1 MNEGEQN
8 NTNSVGQV
16 VEPGATVQPAQ
27 DQPAPITADQPV
39 AMPEAQE
46 SLYKQSSTIDTQPQQ
61 PQDAQNI
68 QETQD
73 GLSWTASEFIAHH
86 KSSTW
91 FVQFGIAAGLAIT
104 ITYFLTRDVITT
116 VVLAIAA
123 VLFAIVANRK
133 PRVMQYSIT
142 DSGISINGKFMP
154 FGSFKSF
161 SIIREG
167 GVSSISFAPLQRFSP
182 GMSIYYEPTQEDQ
195 IVSTLSQILPYEEKV
210 QDPLD
215 RLMSRIRF

>member
-8 NTNSVGQV
+8 SANNVGQV

-27 DQPAPITADQPV
+27 DQPASITADQPV

-46 SLYKQSSTIDTQPQQ
+46 SLYKQSSTMDAPAEQPQI
-61 PQDAQNI
+61 AQNM
-68 QETQD
+68 QETAE